1 MKIKVFDQSIN
12 YFYGED
18 DSHKCMYCH
27 SVDVY
32 ILFNDQNVFE
42 FVSDVEQADIV
53 AIMFPLKRIH
63 GQLEQQIESALH
75 KFNKDQILINMNY
88 IMHIDE
94 VVMGRYAL
102 EEYSTAFDN
111 ANIPCKVVHL
121 HTDISFRDNIAIE
134 GNPYNIKNFVYTDF
148 LFNRSHTL
156 HFNNELISAN
166 WHNIEKKN
174 HWYNYTSV
182 DNRTF
187 PDYLFKITPDKEIIP
202 TLDRFLKH
210 TAGDYELTPKIFVAP
225 NNSRRGVV
233 EGSAIVRSEIRK
245 RLNKFLY
252 DYQGYI
258 GDVSQGTVLVSQ
270 QHFHDDDDLF
280 NVLGINGWG
289 FSPPHNDYYNTS
301 TLSIYAETILF
312 NDVHRTR
319 CITEKTFTPL
329 CKAHF
334 IMPFGAPG
342 TVATLKDEY
351 GFKFPDWIDYS
362 YDNIGIDT
370 YSGGGSDEEIM
381 RMLLESKQW
390 EAYLSSVK
398 NVCEMDPVTLY
409 HYKRADF
416 NKDGILLHNRNI
428 MKNFGQKHGL
438 GDPKILQEIL
448 S

>member
-1 MKIKVFDQSIN
+1 MKIKVFDKSVN

-18 DSHKCMYCH
+18 NILKCIH
-27 SVDVY
+27 SYSIDVY
-32 ILFNDQNVFE
+32 VLFNDQNVFE
-42 FVSDVEQADIV
+42 FVSDIKQADIV
-53 AIMFPLKRIH
+53 PIMFPSQGALHIH
-63 GQLEQQIESALH
+63 MEEQIESALY
-75 KFNKDQILINMNY
+75 KFNKNQILIDVNHL
-88 IMHIDE
+88 MHIDE
-94 VVMGRYAL
+94 LCLNKCAL
-102 EEYSTAFDN
+102 ENFSTIFDN

-121 HTDISFRDNIAIE
+121 HNDITLRDDIAIR
-134 GNPYNIKNFVYTDF
+134 GNPNNIKNFVYTDF

-166 WHNIEKKN
+166 WHNIQNRN
-174 HWYNYTSV
+174 HWYNYTSA

-187 PDYLFKITPDKEIIP
+187 PDYLFEITPDKEIIP
-202 TLDRFLKH
+202 VLDRFLEV
-210 TAGDYELTPKIFVAP
+210 TYGQSELTPKIFVAP
-225 NNSRRGVV
+225 NNSRRGIV
-233 EGSAIVRSEIRK
+233 EGNGIIRSEIRK
-245 RLNKFLY
+245 QLNKFLY

-270 QHFHDDDDLF
+270 QELQMENSF
-280 NVLGINGWG
+280 NALGINGWG

-301 TLSIYAETILF
+301 TLSIYAETILYYG
-312 NDVHRTR
+312 NHRTK

-334 IMPFGAPG
+334 ILPFGAPG

-351 GFKFPDWIDYS
+351 GFRFPDWIDYS
-362 YDNIGIDT
+362 YDDIDT
-370 YSGGGSDEEIM
+370 NTGDGPVEETKRI
-381 RMLLESKQW
+381 LLESKQW

-398 NVCEMDPVTLY
+398 NICEMDPVTLY

-438 GDPKILQEIL
+438 GDPQILQEIVA
-448 S
+448 